1 MKNIKSSEALKLFIE
16 NLPELAFVKDKDTRA
31 LYLSREFENLLKE
44 PLKNIIGK
52 TNEEIWPKEVAYEMT
67 KKDLEAFKLSN
78 GQYLTTEE
86 EIDILGK
93 KCTYKAYKFP
103 IEFDDKDKLIGG
115 IVVDITETKEKEKKL
130 RESYEELSAVYEELT
145 ATEEELRIQYNE
157 LHEKE
162 ELLRKSEERY
172 QLALLASK
180 DGIYDWDIKNNKVFY
195 SKTWNKIIGYEENE
209 LPDTYEVLEKLIH
222 PEDRK
227 AVLNV
232 RNKYLNREIDKY
244 NIEYRLVK
252 KDGSYIWIQDSALAM
267 WDNEGNPIRII
278 GTYTDIDQ
286 RIKREKT
293 IFNMAYYDSLTGL
306 PNRRYFEQILKNAL
320 EVSKNSDRASKGIV
334 LFVDLDNFKNI
345 NDTLGHDVGD
355 KLLKIIANKLKEV
368 LRKED
373 TISRFGG
380 DEFLILQPDINTY
393 EEAVESINRII
404 DIFKDLWILGEHKLY
419 ITPSIGITVYPDD
432 GDDVNI
438 ILRNADTA
446 AYDAK
451 FSGKNGYKFFKK
463 SMFDQVLRKTEIEK
477 ALREAV
483 KNNEFELY
491 YQPQV
496 EVSTGRIV
504 SLEALIRWK
513 NPELGFVSPMEFI
526 PIAEETGLIVDI
538 GEWVIR
544 NACKQNK
551 EWKNKGYFY
560 DTIAVNVS
568 SLQLRQRG
576 FVDLVKN
583 VLKETELKPEFLE
596 LEITESVLMESLEK
610 SVEILNEL
618 REIGVK
624 TALDDFGTGYS
635 SLNYLIK
642 IPIDT
647 LKIDKTFIDNVC
659 TNYSQKSIIEGI
671 IIIAHEMA
679 LDVVAEGVEV
689 QEQLKILADK
699 KCDKIQ
705 GYFFSKPYEAKDI
718 EKILQKGFFPV
729 SI

>member
-1 MKNIKSSEALKLFIE
+1 MIKSIYIKHI
-16 NLPELAFVKDKDTRA
+16 
-31 LYLSREFENLLKE
+31 
-44 PLKNIIGK
+44 
-52 TNEEIWPKEVAYEMT
+52 
-67 KKDLEAFKLSN
+67 
-78 GQYLTTEE
+78 
-86 EIDILGK
+86 
-93 KCTYKAYKFP
+93 YKGYKFP
-103 IEFDDKDKLIGG
+103 IEFSDKNKLIGG

-157 LHEKE
+157 LQEKE

-180 DGIYDWDIKNNKVFY
+180 DGIYDWDIKNNTVFY
-195 SKTWNKIIGYEENE
+195 SKTWKKIIGYEESE
-209 LPDTYEVLEKLIH
+209 LPDTYEVLENLIH
-222 PEDRK
+222 PEERK

-244 NIEYRLVK
+244 NIEYRFRK
-252 KDGSYIWIQDSALAM
+252 KDSSYIWIQDSALAM
-267 WDNEGNPIRII
+267 WDNEGNPLRII

-286 RIKREKT
+286 RKKREKI

-306 PNRRYFEQILKNAL
+306 PNRRYFEKILKNILAFN
-320 EVSKNSDRASKGIV
+320 ENSYKANKGIV
-334 LFVDLDNFKNI
+334 LFLDLDNFKNI

-373 TISRFGG
+373 IISRFGG
-380 DEFLILQPDINTY
+380 DEFLILQPNINTY
-393 EEAVESINRII
+393 EEAVESVNRII

-432 GDDVNI
+432 GEDVNI

-451 FSGKNGYKFFKK
+451 FSGKNGYKFFEK
-463 SMFDQVLRKTEIEK
+463 SMFDQVLRKTEVEK

-504 SLEALIRWK
+504 SLEALMRWK
-513 NPELGFVSPMEFI
+513 NPELGFVSPVEFI

-544 NACKQNK
+544 AACKQNK

-576 FVDLVKN
+576 FVELVKN
-583 VLKETELKPEFLE
+583 ILKEIGLKPEFLE

-618 REIGVK
+618 RKIGVK

-635 SLNYLIK
+635 SLNYLMK

-647 LKIDKTFIDNVC
+647 LKIDKTFIDNVS

-705 GYFFSKPYEAKDI
+705 GYLFSKPYEAKDI
-718 EKILQKGFFPV
+718 EKILQKGFFAV

>member
-31 LYLSREFENLLKE
+31 LYVSREFENLLKE

-52 TNEEIWPKEVAYEMT
+52 TNEEIWPRKVAYEMT
-67 KKDLEAFKLSN
+67 KNDLEVFKLSN

-86 EIDILGK
+86 EIEIHDK
-93 KCTYKAYKFP
+93 KHIYKGYKFP
-103 IEFDDKDKLIGG
+103 IEFSDKNKLIGG
-115 IVVDITETKEKEKKL
+115 IVVDMTETKEKEKKL

-157 LHEKE
+157 LQEKE

-180 DGIYDWDIKNNKVFY
+180 DGIYDWDIKNNTVFY
-195 SKTWNKIIGYEENE
+195 SKTWKKIIGYEESE
-209 LPDTYEVLEKLIH
+209 LPDTYEVLENLIH
-222 PEDRK
+222 PEERK

-244 NIEYRLVK
+244 NIEYRFRK

-267 WDNEGNPIRII
+267 WDNEGNPLRII
-278 GTYTDIDQ
+278 GTYTDIDG
-286 RIKREKT
+286 RKKREKI

-306 PNRRYFEQILKNAL
+306 PNRRYFEKILKNILAFN
-320 EVSKNSDRASKGIV
+320 ENSYKANKGIV
-334 LFVDLDNFKNI
+334 LFLDLDNFKNI

-373 TISRFGG
+373 IISRFGG
-380 DEFLILQPDINTY
+380 DEFLILQPNINTY
-393 EEAVESINRII
+393 EEAVESVNRII

-432 GDDVNI
+432 GEDVNI

-451 FSGKNGYKFFKK
+451 FSGKNGYKFFEK
-463 SMFDQVLRKTEIEK
+463 SMFDQVLRKTEVEK

-504 SLEALIRWK
+504 SLEALMRWK
-513 NPELGFVSPMEFI
+513 NPELGFVSPVEFI

-544 NACKQNK
+544 AACKQNK
-551 EWKNKGYFY
+551 EWKNKGYCY

-576 FVDLVKN
+576 FVELVKN
-583 VLKETELKPEFLE
+583 ILKEIGLKPEFLE

-618 REIGVK
+618 RKIGVK

-635 SLNYLIK
+635 SLNYLMK

-647 LKIDKTFIDNVC
+647 LKIDKTFIDNVS

-705 GYFFSKPYEAKDI
+705 GYLFSKPYEAKDI
-718 EKILQKGFFPV
+718 EKILQKGFFAV

>member
-1 MKNIKSSEALKLFIE
+1 MKNIKSSEGLKLFIE

-31 LYLSREFENLLKE
+31 IYLSREFENLLKE
-44 PLKNIIGK
+44 PLENIIGK
-52 TNEEIWPKEVAYEMT
+52 TNEEIWSKEVAYEMT
-67 KKDLEAFKLSN
+67 KNDLEVFKLRN
-78 GQYLTTEE
+78 GQYLITEE
-86 EIDILGK
+86 EIDIDGK

-103 IEFDDKDKLIGG
+103 IEFSDKDKLIGG
-115 IVVDITETKEKEKKL
+115 IVVDITDTKEKEKKL
-130 RESYEELSAVYEELT
+130 IESYEELSAVYEELT

-157 LHEKE
+157 LQEKE

-180 DGIYDWDIKNNKVFY
+180 DGIYDWDIKNNRVFY
-195 SKTWNKIIGYEENE
+195 SKTWKKIIGYEEDE
-209 LPDTYEVLEKLIH
+209 LPDTYEVLEKLIY

-227 AVLNV
+227 TVLNI
-232 RNKYLNREIDKY
+232 RNKYLKREIDKY
-244 NIEYRLVK
+244 NIEYRFRK
-252 KDGSYIWIQDSALAM
+252 KDGSYIWIQDSALAI
-267 WDNEGNPIRII
+267 WDNEGNPIRVI
-278 GTYTDIDQ
+278 GTYTDIDE
-286 RIKREKT
+286 RRKREKT
-293 IFNMAYYDSLTGL
+293 IFNMAYYDWLTGL
-306 PNRRYFEQILKNAL
+306 PNRRYFEKRLKNAL
-320 EVSKNSDRASKGIV
+320 EFSKNSDRASKGIV

-355 KLLKIIANKLKEV
+355 KLLEIISNKLKEV

-373 TISRFGG
+373 IIARFGG
-380 DEFLILQPDINTY
+380 DEFLILQPNIKTY
-393 EEAVESINRII
+393 EEAVESANRII

-438 ILRNADTA
+438 ILRNVDTA

-451 FSGKNGYKFFKK
+451 FSGKNRYKFFKK

-496 EVSTGRIV
+496 QVSTGRIV

-544 NACKQNK
+544 TACKQNK
-551 EWKNKGYFY
+551 EWKNKGYYY

-583 VLKETELKPEFLE
+583 VLKETGLKPEFLE

-647 LKIDKTFIDNVC
+647 LKIDKTFIDNIC
-659 TNYSQKSIIEGI
+659 INYSQKSIIEGI

-689 QEQLKILADK
+689 QEQLKILSDK

-718 EKILQKGFFPV
+718 EKNLQKGFFAV

>member
-31 LYLSREFENLLKE
+31 LYVSREFENLLKE

-52 TNEEIWPKEVAYEMT
+52 TNEEIWPRKVAYEMT
-67 KKDLEAFKLSN
+67 KNDLEVFKLSN

-86 EIDILGK
+86 EIEIHDK
-93 KCTYKAYKFP
+93 KHIYKGYKFP
-103 IEFDDKDKLIGG
+103 IEFSDKNKLIGG

-157 LHEKE
+157 LQEKE

-180 DGIYDWDIKNNKVFY
+180 DGIYDWDIKNNTVFY
-195 SKTWNKIIGYEENE
+195 SKTWKKIIGYEESE
-209 LPDTYEVLEKLIH
+209 LPDTYEVLENLIH
-222 PEDRK
+222 PEERK

-244 NIEYRLVK
+244 NIEYRFRK

-267 WDNEGNPIRII
+267 WDNEGNPLRII
-278 GTYTDIDQ
+278 GTYTDIDG
-286 RIKREKT
+286 RKKREKI

-306 PNRRYFEQILKNAL
+306 PNRRYFEKILKNILAFN
-320 EVSKNSDRASKGIV
+320 ENSYKANKGIV
-334 LFVDLDNFKNI
+334 LFLDLDNFKNI

-373 TISRFGG
+373 IISRFGG
-380 DEFLILQPDINTY
+380 DEFLILQPNINTY
-393 EEAVESINRII
+393 EEAVESVNRII

-432 GDDVNI
+432 GEDVNI

-451 FSGKNGYKFFKK
+451 FSGKNGYKFFEK
-463 SMFDQVLRKTEIEK
+463 SMFDQMLRKTEVEK

-504 SLEALIRWK
+504 SLEALARWK
-513 NPELGFVSPMEFI
+513 NPKLGFVSPVEFI

-544 NACKQNK
+544 AACKQNK
-551 EWKNKGYFY
+551 EWKNKGYCY

-576 FVDLVKN
+576 FVELVKN
-583 VLKETELKPEFLE
+583 ILKEIGLKPEFLE

-618 REIGVK
+618 RKIGVK

-635 SLNYLIK
+635 SLNYLMK

-647 LKIDKTFIDNVC
+647 LKIDKTFIDNVS

-705 GYFFSKPYEAKDI
+705 GYLFSKPYEAKDI
-718 EKILQKGFFPV
+718 EKILQKGFFAV

>member
-1 MKNIKSSEALKLFIE
+1 MKNIKNSEALKLFIE
-16 NLPELAFVKDKDTRA
+16 NLPELAFVKDRDTRA

-52 TNEEIWPKEVAYEMT
+52 TNEEIWQKEVACEMT
-67 KKDLEAFKLSN
+67 KNDLEVFKLSN

-86 EIDILGK
+86 EIYIYGK
-93 KCTYKAYKFP
+93 KLIYKGYKFP
-103 IEFDDKDKLIGG
+103 IEFDDKEKLIGG
-115 IVVDITETKEKEKKL
+115 IIVDITETKEKEKKL
-130 RESYEELSAVYEELT
+130 RESYEALSAIYDDLT
-145 ATEEELRIQYNE
+145 ATEKELRIKYNKLQE
-157 LHEKE
+157 NE
-162 ELLRKSEERY
+162 ELLRKNEERY
-172 QLALLASK
+172 ELASVASK
-180 DGIYDWDIKNNKVFY
+180 DGMYDWDTKNDTMFY
-195 SKTWNKIIGYEENE
+195 SKTWKKIIGYDENE
-209 LPDTYEVLEKLIH
+209 LIDICEILEKSIY

-227 AVLNV
+227 TVLSI

-244 NIEYRLVK
+244 NIEYRFRK
-252 KDGSYIWIQDSALAM
+252 KDGSYIWIQDSAIAM
-267 WDNEGNPIRII
+267 WDNEGKPVRVV
-278 GTYTDIDQ
+278 GTYTDIDK

-306 PNRRYFEQILKNAL
+306 PNRRCFEKILKKAL
-320 EVSKNSDRASKGIV
+320 EFSRNSNKASKGIV
-334 LFVDLDNFKNI
+334 LFLDLDNFKNI
-345 NDTLGHDVGD
+345 NDTLGHDIGD
-355 KLLKIIANKLKEV
+355 KLLEIIANRLKEV
-368 LRKED
+368 IRKED

-393 EEAVESINRII
+393 EEAVESANKII

-432 GDDVNI
+432 GEDVNI
-438 ILRNADTA
+438 ILRNVDTA

-451 FSGKNGYKFFKK
+451 FSGKNRYTFFKK

-483 KNNEFELY
+483 KNDEFELY
-491 YQPQV
+491 YQPQI

-504 SLEALIRWK
+504 SLEALIRWT
-513 NPELGFVSPMEFI
+513 NPELGFISPMEFI

-544 NACKQNK
+544 TACKQNK
-551 EWKNKGYFY
+551 EWKNKDYFY

-583 VLKETELKPEFLE
+583 ILTETGLKPEFLE

-610 SVEILNEL
+610 SIEILNEL
-618 REIGVK
+618 RKIGVK

-635 SLNYLIK
+635 SLNYLIN

-647 LKIDKTFIDNVC
+647 LKIDKTFIDDVC

-679 LDVVAEGVEV
+679 LDVVAEGVEI

-705 GYFFSKPYEAKDI
+705 GYFFSKPYEANEI
-718 EKILQKGFFPV
+718 EKILQKGFFTV

>member
-31 LYLSREFENLLKE
+31 LYVSREFENLLKE

-52 TNEEIWPKEVAYEMT
+52 TNEEIWPRKVAYEMT
-67 KKDLEAFKLSN
+67 KNDLEVFKLSN

-86 EIDILGK
+86 EIEIHDK
-93 KCTYKAYKFP
+93 KHIYKGYKFP
-103 IEFDDKDKLIGG
+103 IEFSDKNKLIGG

-157 LHEKE
+157 LQEKE

-180 DGIYDWDIKNNKVFY
+180 DGIYDWDIKNNTVFY
-195 SKTWNKIIGYEENE
+195 SKTWKKIIGYEESE
-209 LPDTYEVLEKLIH
+209 LPDTYEVLENLIH
-222 PEDRK
+222 PEERK

-244 NIEYRLVK
+244 NIEYRFRK

-267 WDNEGNPIRII
+267 WDNEGNPLRII
-278 GTYTDIDQ
+278 GTYTDIDG
-286 RIKREKT
+286 RKKREKI

-306 PNRRYFEQILKNAL
+306 PNRRYFEKILKNILAFN
-320 EVSKNSDRASKGIV
+320 ENSYKANKGIV
-334 LFVDLDNFKNI
+334 LFLDLDNFKNI

-373 TISRFGG
+373 IISRFGG
-380 DEFLILQPDINTY
+380 DEFLILQPNINTY
-393 EEAVESINRII
+393 EEAVESVNRII

-432 GDDVNI
+432 GEDVNI

-463 SMFDQVLRKTEIEK
+463 SMFDQVLRKTEVEK

-504 SLEALIRWK
+504 SLEALMRWK
-513 NPELGFVSPMEFI
+513 NPELGFVSPVEFI

-544 NACKQNK
+544 AACKQNK
-551 EWKNKGYFY
+551 EWKNKGYCY

-576 FVDLVKN
+576 FVELVKN
-583 VLKETELKPEFLE
+583 ILKEIGLKPEFLE

-618 REIGVK
+618 RKIGVK

-635 SLNYLIK
+635 SLNYLMK

-647 LKIDKTFIDNVC
+647 LKIDKTFIDNVS

-705 GYFFSKPYEAKDI
+705 GYLFSKPYEAKDI
-718 EKILQKGFFPV
+718 EKILQKGFFAV

>member
-31 LYLSREFENLLKE
+31 LYVSREFENLLKE

-52 TNEEIWPKEVAYEMT
+52 TNEEIWPRKVAYEMT
-67 KKDLEAFKLSN
+67 KNDLEVFKLSN

-86 EIDILGK
+86 EIEIHDK
-93 KCTYKAYKFP
+93 KHIYKGYKFP
-103 IEFDDKDKLIGG
+103 IEFSDKNKLIGG

-157 LHEKE
+157 LQEKE

-180 DGIYDWDIKNNKVFY
+180 DGIYDWDIKNNTVFY
-195 SKTWNKIIGYEENE
+195 SKTWKKIIGYEESE
-209 LPDTYEVLEKLIH
+209 LPDTYEVLENLIH
-222 PEDRK
+222 PEERK

-244 NIEYRLVK
+244 NIEYRFRK

-267 WDNEGNPIRII
+267 WDNEGNPVRII
-278 GTYTDIDQ
+278 GTYTDIDG
-286 RIKREKT
+286 RKKREKI

-306 PNRRYFEQILKNAL
+306 PNRRYFEKILKNILAFN
-320 EVSKNSDRASKGIV
+320 ENSYEANKGIV
-334 LFVDLDNFKNI
+334 LFLDLDNFKNI

-373 TISRFGG
+373 IISRFGG
-380 DEFLILQPDINTY
+380 DEFLILQPNINTY
-393 EEAVESINRII
+393 EEAVESVNRII

-432 GDDVNI
+432 GEDVNI

-451 FSGKNGYKFFKK
+451 FSGKNGYKFFEK
-463 SMFDQVLRKTEIEK
+463 SMFDQVLRKTEVEK

-504 SLEALIRWK
+504 SLEALMRWK
-513 NPELGFVSPMEFI
+513 NPELGFVSPVEFI

-544 NACKQNK
+544 AACKQNK
-551 EWKNKGYFY
+551 EWKSKGYCY

-576 FVDLVKN
+576 FVELVKN
-583 VLKETELKPEFLE
+583 ILKEIGLKPEFLE

-618 REIGVK
+618 RKIGVK

-635 SLNYLIK
+635 SLNYLMK

-647 LKIDKTFIDNVC
+647 LKIDKTFIDNVS

-705 GYFFSKPYEAKDI
+705 GYLFSKPYEAKDI
-718 EKILQKGFFPV
+718 EKILQKGFFAV

>member
-31 LYLSREFENLLKE
+31 LYVSREFENLLKE

-52 TNEEIWPKEVAYEMT
+52 TNEEIWPRKVAYEMT
-67 KKDLEAFKLSN
+67 KNDLEVFKLSN

-86 EIDILGK
+86 EIEIHDK
-93 KCTYKAYKFP
+93 KHIYKGYKFP
-103 IEFDDKDKLIGG
+103 IEFSDKNKLIGG

-157 LHEKE
+157 LQEKE

-180 DGIYDWDIKNNKVFY
+180 DGIYDWDIKNNTVFY
-195 SKTWNKIIGYEENE
+195 SKTWKKIIGYEESE
-209 LPDTYEVLEKLIH
+209 LPDTYEVLENLIH
-222 PEDRK
+222 PEERK

-232 RNKYLNREIDKY
+232 RKKYLNREIDKY
-244 NIEYRLVK
+244 NIEYRFRK

-267 WDNEGNPIRII
+267 WDNEGNPLRII
-278 GTYTDIDQ
+278 GTYTDIDG
-286 RIKREKT
+286 RKKREKI

-306 PNRRYFEQILKNAL
+306 PNRRYFEKILKNILAFN
-320 EVSKNSDRASKGIV
+320 ENSYKANKGIV
-334 LFVDLDNFKNI
+334 LFLDLDNFKNI

-373 TISRFGG
+373 IISRFGG
-380 DEFLILQPDINTY
+380 DEFLILQPNINTY
-393 EEAVESINRII
+393 EEAVESVNRII

-432 GDDVNI
+432 GEDVNI

-451 FSGKNGYKFFKK
+451 FSGKNGYKFFEK
-463 SMFDQVLRKTEIEK
+463 SMFDQVLRKTEVEK

-504 SLEALIRWK
+504 SLEALMRWK
-513 NPELGFVSPMEFI
+513 NPELGFVSPVEFI

-544 NACKQNK
+544 AACKQNK
-551 EWKNKGYFY
+551 EWKNKGYCY

-576 FVDLVKN
+576 FVELVKN
-583 VLKETELKPEFLE
+583 ILKEIGLKPEFLE

-618 REIGVK
+618 RKIGVK

-635 SLNYLIK
+635 SLNYLMK

-647 LKIDKTFIDNVC
+647 LKIDKTFIDNVS

-705 GYFFSKPYEAKDI
+705 GYLFSKPYEAKDI
-718 EKILQKGFFPV
+718 EKILQKGFFAV

>member
-31 LYLSREFENLLKE
+31 LYVSREFENLLKE

-52 TNEEIWPKEVAYEMT
+52 TNEEIWPRKVAYEMT
-67 KKDLEAFKLSN
+67 KNDLEVFKLSN

-86 EIDILGK
+86 EIEIHDK
-93 KCTYKAYKFP
+93 KHIYKGYKFP
-103 IEFDDKDKLIGG
+103 IEFSDKNKLIGG

-157 LHEKE
+157 LQEKE

-180 DGIYDWDIKNNKVFY
+180 DGIYDWDIKNNTVFY
-195 SKTWNKIIGYEENE
+195 SKTWKRIIGYEESE
-209 LPDTYEVLEKLIH
+209 LPDTYEVLENLIH
-222 PEDRK
+222 PEERK

-244 NIEYRLVK
+244 NIEYRFRK

-267 WDNEGNPIRII
+267 WDNEGNPLRII
-278 GTYTDIDQ
+278 GTYTDIDG
-286 RIKREKT
+286 RKKREKI

-306 PNRRYFEQILKNAL
+306 PNRRYFEKILKNILAFN
-320 EVSKNSDRASKGIV
+320 ENSYKANKGIV
-334 LFVDLDNFKNI
+334 LFLDLDNFKNI

-373 TISRFGG
+373 IISRFGG
-380 DEFLILQPDINTY
+380 DEFLILQPNINTY
-393 EEAVESINRII
+393 EEAVESVNRII

-432 GDDVNI
+432 GEDVNI

-463 SMFDQVLRKTEIEK
+463 SMFDQVLRKTEVEK

-483 KNNEFELY
+483 KNNEFDLY

-504 SLEALIRWK
+504 SLEALMRWK
-513 NPELGFVSPMEFI
+513 NPELGFVSPVEFI

-544 NACKQNK
+544 AACKQNK
-551 EWKNKGYFY
+551 EWKNKGYCY

-576 FVDLVKN
+576 FVELVKN
-583 VLKETELKPEFLE
+583 ILKEIGLKPEFLE

-618 REIGVK
+618 RKIGVK

-635 SLNYLIK
+635 SLNYLMK

-647 LKIDKTFIDNVC
+647 LKIDKTFIDNVS

-705 GYFFSKPYEAKDI
+705 GYLFSKPYEAKDI
-718 EKILQKGFFPV
+718 EKILQKGFFAV

>member
-31 LYLSREFENLLKE
+31 LYVSREFENLLKE

-52 TNEEIWPKEVAYEMT
+52 TNEEIWPRKVAYEMT
-67 KKDLEAFKLSN
+67 KNDLEVFKLSN

-86 EIDILGK
+86 EIEIHDK
-93 KCTYKAYKFP
+93 KHIYKGYKFP
-103 IEFDDKDKLIGG
+103 IEFSDKNKLIGG
-115 IVVDITETKEKEKKL
+115 IVVDMTETKEKEKKL

-157 LHEKE
+157 LQEKE

-180 DGIYDWDIKNNKVFY
+180 DGIYDWDIKNNTVFY
-195 SKTWNKIIGYEENE
+195 SKTWKKIIGYEESE
-209 LPDTYEVLEKLIH
+209 LPDTYEVLENLIH
-222 PEDRK
+222 PEERK

-244 NIEYRLVK
+244 NIEYRFRK

-267 WDNEGNPIRII
+267 WDNEGNPLRII
-278 GTYTDIDQ
+278 GTYTDIDG
-286 RIKREKT
+286 RKKREKI

-306 PNRRYFEQILKNAL
+306 PNRRYFEKILKNILAFN
-320 EVSKNSDRASKGIV
+320 ENSYKANKGIV
-334 LFVDLDNFKNI
+334 LFLDLDNFKNI

-373 TISRFGG
+373 IISRFGG
-380 DEFLILQPDINTY
+380 DEFLILQPNINTY
-393 EEAVESINRII
+393 EEAVESVNRII

-432 GDDVNI
+432 GEDVNI

-451 FSGKNGYKFFKK
+451 FSGKNGYKFFEK
-463 SMFDQVLRKTEIEK
+463 SMFDQVLRKTEVEK

-504 SLEALIRWK
+504 SLEALMRWK
-513 NPELGFVSPMEFI
+513 NPELGFVSPVEFI
-526 PIAEETGLIVDI
+526 PIAEETGIIVDI

-544 NACKQNK
+544 AACKQNK
-551 EWKNKGYFY
+551 EWKNKGYCY

-576 FVDLVKN
+576 FVELVKN
-583 VLKETELKPEFLE
+583 ILKEIGLKPEFLE

-618 REIGVK
+618 RKIGVK

-635 SLNYLIK
+635 SLNYLMK

-647 LKIDKTFIDNVC
+647 LKIDKTFIDNVS

-705 GYFFSKPYEAKDI
+705 GYLFSKPYEAKDI
-718 EKILQKGFFPV
+718 EKILQKGFFAV

>member
-31 LYLSREFENLLKE
+31 LYVSREFENLLKE

-52 TNEEIWPKEVAYEMT
+52 TNEEIWPRKVAYEMT
-67 KKDLEAFKLSN
+67 KNDLEVFKLSN

-86 EIDILGK
+86 EIEIHDK
-93 KCTYKAYKFP
+93 KHIYKGYKFP
-103 IEFDDKDKLIGG
+103 IEFSDKNKFIGG
-115 IVVDITETKEKEKKL
+115 IVVDMTETKEKEKKL

-157 LHEKE
+157 LQEKE

-180 DGIYDWDIKNNKVFY
+180 DGIYDWDIKNNTVFY
-195 SKTWNKIIGYEENE
+195 SKTWKKIIGYEESE
-209 LPDTYEVLEKLIH
+209 LPDTYEVLENLIH
-222 PEDRK
+222 PEERK

-244 NIEYRLVK
+244 NIEYRFRK

-267 WDNEGNPIRII
+267 WDNEGNPLRII
-278 GTYTDIDQ
+278 GTYTDIDG
-286 RIKREKT
+286 RKKREKI

-306 PNRRYFEQILKNAL
+306 PNRRYFEKILKNILAFN
-320 EVSKNSDRASKGIV
+320 ENSYKANKGIV
-334 LFVDLDNFKNI
+334 LFLDLDNFKNI

-373 TISRFGG
+373 IISRFGG
-380 DEFLILQPDINTY
+380 DEFLILQPNISTY
-393 EEAVESINRII
+393 EEAVESVNRII

-432 GDDVNI
+432 GEDVNI

-451 FSGKNGYKFFKK
+451 FSGKNGYKFFEK
-463 SMFDQVLRKTEIEK
+463 SMFDQVLRKTEVEK

-504 SLEALIRWK
+504 SLEALMRWK
-513 NPELGFVSPMEFI
+513 NPELGFVSPVEFI

-544 NACKQNK
+544 AACKQNK
-551 EWKNKGYFY
+551 EWKNKGYCY

-576 FVDLVKN
+576 FVELVKN
-583 VLKETELKPEFLE
+583 ILKKIGLKPEFLE

-618 REIGVK
+618 RKIGVK

-635 SLNYLIK
+635 SLNYLMK

-647 LKIDKTFIDNVC
+647 LKIDKTFIDNVS

-705 GYFFSKPYEAKDI
+705 GYLFSKPYEAKDI
-718 EKILQKGFFPV
+718 EKILQKGFFAV

>member
-1 MKNIKSSEALKLFIE
+1 MKNIKSSEALKFFIE
-16 NLPELAFVKDKDTRA
+16 NLPKLAFVKDKDTRA
-31 LYLSREFENLLKE
+31 IYLSREFENLLKGS
-44 PLKNIIGK
+44 LKNIIGK
-52 TNEEIWPKEVAYEMT
+52 TNEEIWPKEVADEMT
-67 KKDLEAFKLSN
+67 KNDLEVFKLSN

-86 EIDILGK
+86 EIDTYGK
-93 KCTYKAYKFP
+93 KCTYKGYKFP
-103 IEFDDKDKLIGG
+103 IEFSGKDKFIGG
-115 IVVDITETKEKEKKL
+115 IIVDITDTKEKEKKI

-145 ATEEELRIQYNE
+145 ATEEKLRIQYNE
-157 LHEKE
+157 LQQKE

-180 DGIYDWDIKNNKVFY
+180 DGIYDWDIKNNRVFY
-195 SKTWNKIIGYEENE
+195 SETWKKIIGYEGTE
-209 LPDTYEVLEKLIH
+209 LPDTYEVLEKLIY

-227 AVLNV
+227 TVLNV

-244 NIEYRLVK
+244 NIEYRFRK
-252 KDGSYIWIQDSALAM
+252 KDGSYIWIQDSGLAM
-267 WDNEGNPIRII
+267 WDNEGKPIRII
-278 GTYTDIDQ
+278 GTYTDINE
-286 RIKREKT
+286 RRKREKT
-293 IFNMAYYDSLTGL
+293 ILNMAYYDSLTGL
-306 PNRRYFEQILKNAL
+306 PNRRYFEKKLKNAL
-320 EVSKNSDRASKGIV
+320 AFSKNSDKANKGIV
-334 LFVDLDNFKNI
+334 IFLDLDNFKNI

-368 LRKED
+368 LRKEE

-380 DEFLILQPDINTY
+380 DEFLILQPNINTY
-393 EEAVESINRII
+393 EEAVESANRII

-451 FSGKNGYKFFKK
+451 FSGKNGYKFFEK

-483 KNNEFELY
+483 KNNEFELN
-491 YQPQV
+491 YQPQI

-544 NACKQNK
+544 TACKQNK

-576 FVDLVKN
+576 FIDLVKS
-583 VLKETELKPEFLE
+583 VLKETGLKPEFLE

-610 SVEILNEL
+610 SVAILNEL
-618 REIGVK
+618 RKIGVK

-689 QEQLKILADK
+689 QEQLKILTDK

-705 GYFFSKPYEAKDI
+705 GYFFSKPYEAKYI

>member
-31 LYLSREFENLLKE
+31 LYVSREFENLLKE
-44 PLKNIIGK
+44 PLRNIIGK
-52 TNEEIWPKEVAYEMT
+52 TNEEIWPRKVAYEMT
-67 KKDLEAFKLSN
+67 KNDLEVFKLSN

-86 EIDILGK
+86 EIEIHDK
-93 KCTYKAYKFP
+93 KHIYKGYKFP
-103 IEFDDKDKLIGG
+103 IEFSDKNKLIGG

-157 LHEKE
+157 LQEKE

-180 DGIYDWDIKNNKVFY
+180 DGIYDWDIKNNTVFY
-195 SKTWNKIIGYEENE
+195 SKTWKKIIGYEESE
-209 LPDTYEVLEKLIH
+209 LPDTYEVLENLIH
-222 PEDRK
+222 PEERK

-244 NIEYRLVK
+244 NIEYRFRK

-267 WDNEGNPIRII
+267 WDNEGNPLRII

-286 RIKREKT
+286 RKKREKI

-306 PNRRYFEQILKNAL
+306 PNRRYFEKILKNILAFN
-320 EVSKNSDRASKGIV
+320 ENSYKANKGIV
-334 LFVDLDNFKNI
+334 LFLDLDNFKNI

-373 TISRFGG
+373 IISRFGG
-380 DEFLILQPDINTY
+380 DEFLILQPNINTY
-393 EEAVESINRII
+393 EEAVESVNRII

-432 GDDVNI
+432 GEDVNI

-451 FSGKNGYKFFKK
+451 FSGKNGYKFFEK
-463 SMFDQVLRKTEIEK
+463 SMFDQVLRKTEVEK

-504 SLEALIRWK
+504 SLEALMRWK
-513 NPELGFVSPMEFI
+513 NPELGFVSPVEFI

-544 NACKQNK
+544 AACKQNK
-551 EWKNKGYFY
+551 EWKNKGYCY

-576 FVDLVKN
+576 FVELVKN
-583 VLKETELKPEFLE
+583 ILKEIGLKPEFLE

-618 REIGVK
+618 RKIGVK

-635 SLNYLIK
+635 SLNYLMK

-647 LKIDKTFIDNVC
+647 LKIDKTFIDNVS

-705 GYFFSKPYEAKDI
+705 GYLFSKPYEAKDI
-718 EKILQKGFFPV
+718 EKILQKGFFAV

>member
-16 NLPELAFVKDKDTRA
+16 NLPELAFVKDKDTRV
-31 LYLSREFENLLKE
+31 LYVSREFENLLKE

-52 TNEEIWPKEVAYEMT
+52 TNEEIWPRKVAYEMT
-67 KKDLEAFKLSN
+67 KNDLEVFKLSN

-86 EIDILGK
+86 EIEIHDK
-93 KCTYKAYKFP
+93 KHIYKGYKFP
-103 IEFDDKDKLIGG
+103 IEFSDKNKLIGG

-157 LHEKE
+157 LQEKE

-172 QLALLASK
+172 QLALMASK
-180 DGIYDWDIKNNKVFY
+180 DGIYDWDIKNNTVFY
-195 SKTWNKIIGYEENE
+195 SKTWKKIIGYEESE
-209 LPDTYEVLEKLIH
+209 LPDTYEVLENLIH
-222 PEDRK
+222 PEERK

-232 RNKYLNREIDKY
+232 RNKYLNREIGKY
-244 NIEYRLVK
+244 NIEYRFRK
-252 KDGSYIWIQDSALAM
+252 KDGSYIWIQDSALAI

-278 GTYTDIDQ
+278 GTYTDIDK
-286 RIKREKT
+286 RRKREKI

-306 PNRRYFEQILKNAL
+306 PNRRYFEKRLKNTL
-320 EVSKNSDRASKGIV
+320 KFSKNSDRANKGIV
-334 LFVDLDNFKNI
+334 LFLDLDNFKNI
-345 NDTLGHDVGD
+345 NDTLGHDIGD

-373 TISRFGG
+373 IISRFGG
-380 DEFLILQPDINTY
+380 DEFLILQPNINTY
-393 EEAVESINRII
+393 EEAVESANRII

-432 GDDVNI
+432 GEDVNI

-451 FSGKNGYKFFKK
+451 FSGKNGYKFFEK
-463 SMFDQVLRKTEIEK
+463 SMFDQMLRKTEVEK

-504 SLEALIRWK
+504 SLEALMRWK
-513 NPELGFVSPMEFI
+513 NPELGFVSPVEFI

-544 NACKQNK
+544 AACKQNK
-551 EWKNKGYFY
+551 EWKNKGYCY

-576 FVDLVKN
+576 FVELVKN
-583 VLKETELKPEFLE
+583 ILKEIGLKPEFLE

-618 REIGVK
+618 RKIGVK

-635 SLNYLIK
+635 SLNYLMK

-647 LKIDKTFIDNVC
+647 LKIDKTFIDNVS

-705 GYFFSKPYEAKDI
+705 GYLFSKPYEAKDI
-718 EKILQKGFFPV
+718 EKNLQKGFFAV

>member
-1 MKNIKSSEALKLFIE
+1 MKNIKSSKALKLFIE

-31 LYLSREFENLLKE
+31 LYVSREFENLLKE

-52 TNEEIWPKEVAYEMT
+52 TNEEIWPRKVAYEMT
-67 KKDLEAFKLSN
+67 KNDLEVFKLSN

-86 EIDILGK
+86 EIEIHDK
-93 KCTYKAYKFP
+93 KHIYKGYKFP
-103 IEFDDKDKLIGG
+103 IEFSDKNKLIGG

-145 ATEEELRIQYNE
+145 ATEEELRIKYNE
-157 LHEKE
+157 LQEKE

-180 DGIYDWDIKNNKVFY
+180 DGIYDWDIKNNTVFY
-195 SKTWNKIIGYEENE
+195 SKIWKKIIGYEENE
-209 LPDTYEVLEKLIH
+209 LPDTYEVLENLIH
-222 PEDRK
+222 PEERK

-244 NIEYRLVK
+244 NIEYRFRK

-267 WDNEGNPIRII
+267 WDNEGNPLRII
-278 GTYTDIDQ
+278 GTYTDIDG
-286 RIKREKT
+286 RKKREKI

-306 PNRRYFEQILKNAL
+306 PNRRYFEKILKNILAFN
-320 EVSKNSDRASKGIV
+320 ENSYKDNKGIV
-334 LFVDLDNFKNI
+334 LFLDLDNFKNI

-373 TISRFGG
+373 IISRFGG
-380 DEFLILQPDINTY
+380 DEFLILQPNINTY
-393 EEAVESINRII
+393 EEAVESVNRII

-432 GDDVNI
+432 GEDVNI

-451 FSGKNGYKFFKK
+451 FSGKNGYKFFEK
-463 SMFDQVLRKTEIEK
+463 SMFDQMLRKTEVEK

-504 SLEALIRWK
+504 SLEALARWK
-513 NPELGFVSPMEFI
+513 NPKLGFVSPVEFI

-544 NACKQNK
+544 AACKQNK
-551 EWKNKGYFY
+551 EWKNKGYCY

-576 FVDLVKN
+576 FVELVKN
-583 VLKETELKPEFLE
+583 ILKEIGLKPEFLE

-618 REIGVK
+618 RKIGVK

-635 SLNYLIK
+635 SLNYLMK

-647 LKIDKTFIDNVC
+647 LKIDKTFIDNVS

-689 QEQLKILADK
+689 KEQLKILADK

-705 GYFFSKPYEAKDI
+705 GYLFSKPYEAKDI
-718 EKILQKGFFPV
+718 EKILQKGFFAV

>member
-31 LYLSREFENLLKE
+31 LYVSREFENLLKE

-52 TNEEIWPKEVAYEMT
+52 TNEEIWPRKVAYEMT
-67 KKDLEAFKLSN
+67 KNDLEVFKLSN

-86 EIDILGK
+86 EIEIHDK
-93 KCTYKAYKFP
+93 KHIYKGYKFP
-103 IEFDDKDKLIGG
+103 IEFSDKNKLIGG

-157 LHEKE
+157 LQEKE

-180 DGIYDWDIKNNKVFY
+180 DGIYDWDIKNNTVFY
-195 SKTWNKIIGYEENE
+195 SKTWKKIIGYEESE
-209 LPDTYEVLEKLIH
+209 LPDTYEVLENLIH
-222 PEDRK
+222 PEERK

-244 NIEYRLVK
+244 NIEYRFRK

-267 WDNEGNPIRII
+267 WDNEGNPLRII
-278 GTYTDIDQ
+278 GTYTDIDG
-286 RIKREKT
+286 RKKREKI

-306 PNRRYFEQILKNAL
+306 PNRRYFEKILKNILAFN
-320 EVSKNSDRASKGIV
+320 ENSYKANKGIV
-334 LFVDLDNFKNI
+334 LFLDLDNFKNI

-373 TISRFGG
+373 IISRFGG
-380 DEFLILQPDINTY
+380 DEFLILQPNISTY
-393 EEAVESINRII
+393 EEAVESVNRII

-432 GDDVNI
+432 GEDVNI

-451 FSGKNGYKFFKK
+451 FSGKNGYKFFEK
-463 SMFDQVLRKTEIEK
+463 SMFDQVLRKTEVEK

-504 SLEALIRWK
+504 SLEALMRWK
-513 NPELGFVSPMEFI
+513 NPELGFVSPVEFI

-544 NACKQNK
+544 AACKQNK
-551 EWKNKGYFY
+551 EWKNKGYCY

-576 FVDLVKN
+576 FVELVKN
-583 VLKETELKPEFLE
+583 ILKKIGLKPEFLE

-618 REIGVK
+618 RKIGVK

-635 SLNYLIK
+635 SLNYLMK

-647 LKIDKTFIDNVC
+647 LKIDKTFIDNVS

-705 GYFFSKPYEAKDI
+705 GYLFSKPYEAKDI
-718 EKILQKGFFPV
+718 EKILQKGFFAV

>member
-31 LYLSREFENLLKE
+31 LYVSREFENLLKE

-52 TNEEIWPKEVAYEMT
+52 TNEEIWPRKVAYEMT
-67 KKDLEAFKLSN
+67 KNDLEVFKLSN

-86 EIDILGK
+86 EIEIHDK
-93 KCTYKAYKFP
+93 KHIYKGYKFP
-103 IEFDDKDKLIGG
+103 IEFSDKNKLIGG

-157 LHEKE
+157 LQEKE

-180 DGIYDWDIKNNKVFY
+180 DGIYDWDIKNNTVFY
-195 SKTWNKIIGYEENE
+195 SKTWKKIIGYEESE
-209 LPDTYEVLEKLIH
+209 LPDTYEVLENLIH
-222 PEDRK
+222 PEERK

-244 NIEYRLVK
+244 NIEYRFRK

-267 WDNEGNPIRII
+267 WDNEGNPLRII
-278 GTYTDIDQ
+278 GTYTDIDG
-286 RIKREKT
+286 RKKREKI

-306 PNRRYFEQILKNAL
+306 PNRRYFEKILKNILAFN
-320 EVSKNSDRASKGIV
+320 ENSYKANKGIV
-334 LFVDLDNFKNI
+334 LFLDLDNFKNI

-373 TISRFGG
+373 IISRFGG
-380 DEFLILQPDINTY
+380 DEFLILQPNISTY
-393 EEAVESINRII
+393 EEAVESVNRII

-432 GDDVNI
+432 GEDVNI

-451 FSGKNGYKFFKK
+451 FSGKNGYKFFEK
-463 SMFDQVLRKTEIEK
+463 SMFDQVLRKTEVEK

-504 SLEALIRWK
+504 SLEALMRWK
-513 NPELGFVSPMEFI
+513 NPELGFVSPVEFI

-544 NACKQNK
+544 AACKQNK
-551 EWKNKGYFY
+551 EWKNKGYCY

-576 FVDLVKN
+576 FVELVKN
-583 VLKETELKPEFLE
+583 ILKEIGLKPEFLE

-618 REIGVK
+618 RKIGVK

-635 SLNYLIK
+635 SLNYLMK

-647 LKIDKTFIDNVC
+647 LKIDKTFIDNVS

-705 GYFFSKPYEAKDI
+705 GYLFSKPYEAKDI
-718 EKILQKGFFPV
+718 EKILQKGFFAV